1 MRKWDF
7 LVKTIAVYPQF
18 DNQHGIRLMQDGQQE
33 ERDDNV
39 GLEINAAGQHFKA
52 DKDVAKTFMDHTGNT
67 WNLVV
72 KAIAWAIFFGGTCW
86 GLSLLWT

>member
-1 MRKWDF
+1 
-7 LVKTIAVYPQF
+7 
-18 DNQHGIRLMQDGQQE
+18 MQDGQQE

-39 GLEINAAGQHFKA
+39 GMEITAAGQHFKA